1 MPRIA
6 TRLTDKAV
14 MNAKPDSKPHKLF
27 DGEGLFLLV
36 MPDGRKYWRLKF
48 RFAGKEKLLALGV
61 YPKLT
66 LASARTEAGK
76 ARKLLLSGI
85 DPTTERRAAKEADKA
100 QSVADRNTFERAAL
114 EWYEFKKASWS
125 AATAR
130 KADEALR
137 IDLIPAMGALSIA
150 DLTSPAVVKALQT
163 IEKRSPHMADKAR
176 QYCGSIVRYA
186 IRTGCRE
193 EGRFLDLRDVL
204 KPLNEARPATLE
216 ADDLPEF
223 LKALEAYKGA
233 AQTRIAIKLL
243 MLTFVRPSELAG
255 AAWAEFDLDAAEWR
269 IGAERMKMSQ
279 PHIVPL
285 SSQAVAL
292 LKSLKADASTSP
304 FLFPNERAPKSRSM
318 ARDTLSK
325 ALRSM
330 GYQDRVTPHRFRTM
344 ASTLLNEMGFH
355 SDWIERQLAH
365 KETNKIR
372 AAYNRAQYITER
384 RRMMQHWSDYLD
396 GMAKGGKVRTL
407 RSKAA

>member
-14 MNAKPDSKPHKLF
+14 MNAKPDSKPRKLF

-36 MPDGRKYWRLKF
+36 KPDGSKYWRLKF
-48 RFAGKEKLLALGV
+48 RYGGKEKLLALGV

-66 LASARTEAGK
+66 LAGARIEAGK
-76 ARKLLLSGI
+76 ARKLLVNGI
-85 DPTTERRAAKEADKA
+85 DPTAERRAIKEAA
-100 QSVADRNTFERAAL
+100 EAESLVMHNTFERVAL
-114 EWYEFKKASWS
+114 EWHDFKKASW
-125 AATAR
+125 ADATAR

-137 IDLIPAMGALSIA
+137 IDLIPAIGSRPIA
-150 DLTSPAVVKALQT
+150 ELTSPEVVKALQAV
-163 IEKRSPHMADKAR
+163 EKRSPHMADKAR
-176 QYCGSIVRYA
+176 QYCGAIVRYA
-186 IRTGCRE
+186 IRTGRRE
-193 EGRFLDLRDVL
+193 DGRILDLRDVL

-216 ADDLPEF
+216 ANDLPDF
-223 LKALEAYKGA
+223 LKVLEGYKGA
-233 AQTRIAIKLL
+233 MQTRIAIKLL
-243 MLTFVRPSELAG
+243 MLTFVRPSELTG
-255 AAWAEFDLDAAEWR
+255 AAWTEFDLEAAEWR
-269 IGAERMKMSQ
+269 IPAERMKMSQ

-285 SSQAVAL
+285 SGQAVRL
-292 LKSLKADASTSP
+292 LKELQAEATSSP
-304 FLFPNERAPKSRSM
+304 YLFPNERAPKSQPM

-330 GYQDRVTPHRFRTM
+330 GYQGRVTPHRFRTM

-355 SDWIERQLAH
+355 PDWIERQLAH

-372 AAYNRAQYITER
+372 AAYNRAQYLAER
-384 RRMMQHWSDYLD
+384 RRMMNHWADYLD